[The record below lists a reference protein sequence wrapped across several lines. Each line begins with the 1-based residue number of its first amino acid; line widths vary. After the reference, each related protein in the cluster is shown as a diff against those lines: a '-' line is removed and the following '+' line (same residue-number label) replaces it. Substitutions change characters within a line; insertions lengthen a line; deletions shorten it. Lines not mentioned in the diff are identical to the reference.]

1 MPAALIRPPRT
12 TAGPGQ
18 SLGLLATIPRQ
29 VILDR
34 VIEVGRA
41 TWWARGSTPAALRA
55 TTDRIVATH
64 PGVDIEVP
72 AVGADPGVVGEGEH
86 CVSITMEPPRGGL
99 VAWTDGDHVAGAL
112 GAAMD
117 AAIAMNDANIRAV
130 ERVVAEPAPPQA
142 PEQLER
148 RIVNEPQERATQG
161 DKPSMLPV
169 LLLSVVVVPLVV
181 VFGLWYGFFAF
192 GDLVERATA
201 VGVRGAV
208 MLALVVVAGVGA
220 AVLWWRLRPLP
231 PLTREQVER
240 KTAYRLC
247 TVWLVYLII
256 APADVPLE
264 TLLAAARSVGAS
276 AESLA
281 GGALRPHIER
291 GGWAGAAAL
300 RERDAVTLN
309 ALEASQLWHLPAAD
323 DGDPRYERARYRRIP
338 PAPGQVD
345 RGPIVG
351 YTDEP

>member
-1 MPAALIRPPRT
+1 MPAALIRAARN

-117 AAIAMNDANIRAV
+117 AAIKMSGADIRAV

-142 PEQLER
+142 SKQLEG
-148 RIVNEPQERATQG
+148 RIAKEPQERATQG

-169 LLLSVVVVPLVV
+169 LFLAAVVVPLVV
-181 VFGLWYGFFAF
+181 VFLAWYEFFTF
-192 GDLVERATA
+192 DDLVESVAA
-201 VGVRGAV
+201 QGPLGAV
-208 MLALVVVAGVGA
+208 VVVVVVGAGVL
-220 AVLWWRLRPLP
+220 VRRLRPLP

-276 AESLA
+276 AENLA
-281 GGALRPHIER
+281 GGALRPHTER